1 MSKLSGIFSLR
12 NWVAKQLTKPNAE
25 GIMKLP
31 NKGNID
37 FGEMMLR
44 EKLFTNGIDHK
55 LIKDEKQ
62 LDELLNYIDASEKQK
77 LKQGFNEHVGTNIDG
92 SKNYFYTKK
101 EKPSAEVIEVDFDKG
116 RWKDTEPEKFFYGG
130 FVEQPELGPT
140 AHGSEALASR
150 TRLAA
155 PGSTSTTSTGLNYL
169 LAEDNDN
176 QRVPFGA
183 GGLNAARRAFL
194 KMMGAGAAGVGA
206 AKAGLFGLLKG
217 GAKKEVVKELTQVP
231 IKNVEGMPAWFK
243 PLVNKVIK
251 EGAEVPSGAERVI
264 THKTKLPNS
273 KTDVYVNQDINNGDV
288 WVDLGVEKHGFPD
301 GKHGQPVRLDY
312 RASEEIPVKGKKGS
326 IKTKEEFNVEEAE
339 FTGGNPENVKFEES
353 VTEKF
358 GEHAS
363 NFDEVEMFATGKVK
377 KKTGKAKIKAEREH
391 WVDDRAPEADDFA
404 SGGRAGYWIG
414 GKVGAGILKLLKDKK
429 KVKEAYDNIFPTGDY
444 KYDADMVAES
454 LVENN
459 PRVFKNR
466 LYDDLNDAERSAV
479 YGAGLDEASTN
490 FAKMLKM
497 KRAMDK
503 ASRPTKTLKGIEET
517 GTINI
522 SDDAVAEEFSTFMKE
537 TDPVGHAKIQKVV
550 DDANQQLE
558 LQRFKTKGRKKNAS
572 GGLANILGE

>member
-176 QRVPFGA
+176 QRVPFG
-183 GGLNAARRAFL
+183 GGGFNAARRAFL

-206 AKAGLFGLLKG
+206 AKSGLFGLLKG

-251 EGAEVPSGAERVI
+251 EGDDVTKKFATKEREIVHTKKIDDVDEVTVYQDLDTGNVRVEYGP
-264 THKTKLPNS
+264 HA
-273 KTDVYVNQDINNGDV
+273 TDDT
-288 WVDLGVEKHGFPD
+288 
-301 GKHGQPVRLDY
+301 GKFIRASNDEQVIQLEY
-312 RASEEIPVKGKKGS
+312 RASEEIPLKHKKGS
-326 IKTKEEFNVEEAE
+326 IKTKEEFSAVESEPEIINWDGDIEMTGINEVSKIDDLITDTSKLQKYATDKKLTIKELSESMKKQKYKNKLETDSTEAI
-339 FTGGNPENVKFEES
+339 NYI
-353 VTEKF
+353 EKKHGPF
-358 GEHAS
+358 PDPSDSA
-363 NFDEVEMFATGKVK
+363 
-377 KKTGKAKIKAEREH
+377 
-391 WVDDRAPEADDFA
+391 
-404 SGGRAGYWIG
+404 G
-414 GKVGAGILKLLKDKK
+414 GKDATIEVFDK
-429 KVKEAYDNIFPTGDY
+429 Y
-444 KYDADMVAES
+444 
-454 LVENN
+454 
-459 PRVFKNR
+459 
-466 LYDDLNDAERSAV
+466 
-479 YGAGLDEASTN
+479 YG
-490 FAKMLKM
+490 K
-497 KRAMDK
+497 
-503 ASRPTKTLKGIEET
+503 
-517 GTINI
+517 
-522 SDDAVAEEFSTFMKE
+522 
-537 TDPVGHAKIQKVV
+537 
-550 DDANQQLE
+550 
-558 LQRFKTKGRKKNAS
+558 AS
-572 GGLANILGE
+572 GGLARMLGE